1 MWSNKF
7 LDFVL
12 ESVPLMCY
20 EIKVIFYP
28 VSYHL
33 PKIFTAIPQ
42 TQFQQR

>member
-1 MWSNKF
+1 MWNNKF

-12 ESVPLMCY
+12 ESVPLMCH

-28 VSYHL
+28 GSYHL